1 MAHRILQMQSIFRRF
16 VHEKPERISWFTGM
30 CVEIILVPVVMS
42 LGAGMPVPFAP
53 FAAPSTAP
61 SATVEAALPDTAA
74 LRSGEARLTLKN
86 RANNR
91 AWTSDMP
98 LTALREVQAQNT
110 GVEDT
115 TKGPQHVAAAYFE
128 AFQARD
134 WTQCA
139 SLMHPDALQRLKDVL
154 VEAVAEDSSSG
165 ISDAL
170 YGKGTPREV
179 IRFAP
184 PEELYAKMLATVYRN
199 APAATRVLDRLST
212 RILGHVVETD
222 RLVHVVV
229 RTSVAVRPPPG
240 AASTATEPG
249 TTDSST
255 TDSSTTGRSDPNRTA
270 PESATLPVSD
280 PASALTQVE
289 VISVRR
295 SEDTWRLDLTADIR
309 DIARAVQRPPE
320 R

>member
-1 MAHRILQMQSIFRRF
+1 
-16 VHEKPERISWFTGM
+16 M

-42 LGAGMPVPFAP
+42 LVAAMPVPFAP
-53 FAAPSTAP
+53 FTVPSTAA
-61 SATVEAALPDTAA
+61 SATVEAAPPDTAA
-74 LRSGEARLTLKN
+74 LRFAGARLTLKN
-86 RANNR
+86 RAL
-91 AWTSDMP
+91 TSDML
-98 LTALREVQAQNT
+98 LTALRRVQAQNT
-110 GVEDT
+110 GGEDT

-134 WTQCA
+134 WPRCA

-165 ISDAL
+165 IPDAL
-170 YGKGTPREV
+170 YGQGTPREV

-184 PEELYAKMLATVYRN
+184 PEELYAKMLGTVYRN
-199 APAATRVLDRLST
+199 APAATGVLDRLST
-212 RILGHVVETD
+212 RILGHVVETN

-229 RTSVAVRPPPG
+229 RTSVAARPPPG
-240 AASTATEPG
+240 AASTATDPG

-255 TDSSTTGRSDPNRTA
+255 TDSSATGRSDPNRTA

-289 VISVRR
+289 VVSVRR
-295 SEDTWRLDLTADIR
+295 SEDTWRLDQTVDIR
-309 DIARAVQRPPE
+309 DIARAVQRPSE

>member
-1 MAHRILQMQSIFRRF
+1 MANRILQMQSISRRF
-16 VHEKPERISWFTGM
+16 VHRKPRRTSWFTGLW
-30 CVEIILVPVVMS
+30 VEIILVPVVMS
-42 LGAGMPVPFAP
+42 LVAGMPVPFAP
-53 FAAPSTAP
+53 STAPSTAP
-61 SATVEAALPDTAA
+61 SATVEAAPPDTAA
-74 LRSGEARLTLKN
+74 LRSAGARLTLKT
-86 RANNR
+86 RAL
-91 AWTSDMP
+91 TSDMP
-98 LTALREVQAQNT
+98 LTALRGVQTQNT
-110 GVEDT
+110 GGEDT
-115 TKGPQHVAAAYFE
+115 TKGPQHVASAYFE

-134 WTQCA
+134 WPRCA

-165 ISDAL
+165 IPDAL
-170 YGKGTPREV
+170 YGKGTPQEV

-199 APAATRVLDRLST
+199 APAATGVLDRLST

-222 RLVHVVV
+222 HLVHVVV
-229 RTSVAVRPPPG
+229 RTSVGVRPPPG
-240 AASTATEPG
+240 AESTATEPV
-249 TTDSST
+249 T

-270 PESATLPVSD
+270 PESATLPVSN

-289 VISVRR
+289 VVSVRK

>member
-1 MAHRILQMQSIFRRF
+1 
-16 VHEKPERISWFTGM
+16 M
-30 CVEIILVPVVMS
+30 CVEIILIPVVMS
-42 LGAGMPVPFAP
+42 LVAAMPVPFAP
-53 FAAPSTAP
+53 FTVPSTAA
-61 SATVEAALPDTAA
+61 SATVEAAPPDTAA
-74 LRSGEARLTLKN
+74 LRFAGARLTLKN
-86 RANNR
+86 RAL
-91 AWTSDMP
+91 TSDML
-98 LTALREVQAQNT
+98 LTALRGVQAQNT
-110 GVEDT
+110 GGEDT

-134 WTQCA
+134 WPRCA

-165 ISDAL
+165 IPDAL
-170 YGKGTPREV
+170 YGQGTPREV

-199 APAATRVLDRLST
+199 APAATGVLDRLST
-212 RILGHVVETD
+212 RILGHVVETN

-229 RTSVAVRPPPG
+229 RTSVAARPPPG
-240 AASTATEPG
+240 AASTTTDPG

-255 TDSSTTGRSDPNRTA
+255 TDSSTTDSSATGRSDPNRTA

-289 VISVRR
+289 VVSVRR
-295 SEDTWRLDLTADIR
+295 SEDTWRLDQTVDIR
-309 DIARAVQRPPE
+309 DIARAVQRPSE

>member
-1 MAHRILQMQSIFRRF
+1 M
-16 VHEKPERISWFTGM
+16 GM
-30 CVEIILVPVVMS
+30 SVEIILVPVVMS
-42 LGAGMPVPFAP
+42 LGAGMPVPSAP

-61 SATVEAALPDTAA
+61 SATVEAAPPDTAA
-74 LRSGEARLTLKN
+74 LRSAGARLTLKN
-86 RANNR
+86 RA
-91 AWTSDMP
+91 WTSDIP
-98 LTALREVQAQNT
+98 LTAVREVQTQNT
-110 GVEDT
+110 GIEDT

-134 WTQCA
+134 WPRCA

-165 ISDAL
+165 IPDAL

-199 APAATRVLDRLST
+199 APAATRVLDRLSS

-229 RTSVAVRPPPG
+229 RTSVAVRPPPD
-240 AASTATEPG
+240 AASTA
-249 TTDSST
+249 

-289 VISVRR
+289 VVSVRR